1 MALSVFIPY
10 FDEDSDARPL
20 APQYSIGACEN
31 IQPDGR
37 KGNTY
42 AGRGPNYPF
51 STFVKVR
58 VRGLSSPTTILLS
71 LYFNPFGTISWN
83 KLANFG
89 SQARMAVISDG
100 DYLLSAQGY
109 IFDDAPPHVCM
120 LALAWSADEHY
131 NPVATDPQPG
141 TDKHWAQLNL
151 ADIFVPMAPSG
162 RQPFDVF
169 FNAGNP
175 SKASEKYL
183 LQVRLVKGTE
193 LATLRSLTGKQLSE
207 PKDVDFWFHDNVTG
221 SKSVPDGPAQAMSGL
236 SLSPR
241 EDRPFSLV
249 GSIGRS
255 LQPGTCFAISVDQY
269 TGAEPD
275 PKVRV
280 GGCVVLVTVSFAPA
294 APQA

>member
-10 FDEDSDARPL
+10 FDEDSGARPL

-42 AGRGPNYPF
+42 PGRGPKYPF
-51 STFVKVR
+51 NTLVKVR

-89 SQARMAVISDG
+89 SQVRMDVISDG
-100 DYLLSAQGY
+100 DYWLSAQGY
-109 IFDDAPPHVCM
+109 IFDDASPHVCM
-120 LALAWSADEHY
+120 LAMAWSTDEHY
-131 NPVATDPQPG
+131 NPVSTDPQPG
-141 TDKHWAQLNL
+141 VDKHWAQLNL
-151 ADIFVPMAPSG
+151 ADIFVPMASSG
-162 RQPFDVF
+162 SQPFDVS
-169 FNAGNP
+169 FNIGNP
-175 SKASEKYL
+175 SKASENYL
-183 LQVRLVKGTE
+183 LQARFVGGIE
-193 LATLRSLTGKQLSE
+193 LATLRLLTGKQLLE
-207 PKDVDFWFHDNVTG
+207 PTDVDFRFYDSVTG

-241 EDRPFSLV
+241 EDRLFSLV

-255 LQPGTCFAISVDQY
+255 LQPGACFAISVDQY
-269 TGAEPD
+269 MGDEPD

-280 GGCVVLVTVSFAPA
+280 GGCVVLVTVSSAPA
-294 APQA
+294 AP